1 MIHQRFLSKSF
12 WFFAIVLVV
21 IPYRLADAQ
30 LFGSPSIG
38 SPALQQTQQ
47 RVPAMAPNPN
57 GMIGGASSAI
67 PSVGSRLQVNST
79 RFVRGS
85 RSRQDFVGSNRS
97 DQTGFVGAGQALGVG
112 RVQSATDNLRLETT
126 KAKINKPL
134 PPQPNKGMY
143 YPRLEVDFEN
153 DALPATTMQD
163 VPANADAIDRV
174 AQFSGGKATVSMMGS
189 TAILR
194 GTVGSRRTA
203 ELLVQIL
210 SFEPGIDQVKSELK
224 IQ

>member
-1 MIHQRFLSKSF
+1 
-12 WFFAIVLVV
+12 
-21 IPYRLADAQ
+21 
-30 LFGSPSIG
+30 
-38 SPALQQTQQ
+38 
-47 RVPAMAPNPN
+47 
-57 GMIGGASSAI
+57 
-67 PSVGSRLQVNST
+67 
-79 RFVRGS
+79 
-85 RSRQDFVGSNRS
+85 
-97 DQTGFVGAGQALGVG
+97 
-112 RVQSATDNLRLETT
+112 
-126 KAKINKPL
+126 
-134 PPQPNKGMY
+134 MY